1 MGNATKRLLNVVY
14 RFVQAFNRF
23 EVKKQALHISSQKQK
38 LDTDGRVYE
47 REMKIAVRDE
57 D

>member
-23 EVKKQALHISSQKQK
+23 EEKNRRCTSLAKSKNWTQM
-38 LDTDGRVYE
+38 GE
-47 REMKIAVRDE
+47 FMKVAVREE

>member
-23 EVKKQALHISSQKQK
+23 EEKNRHCTSPAKSKKWIQIGQF
-38 LDTDGRVYE
+38 
-47 REMKIAVRDE
+47 MKVAVRDE

>member
-23 EVKKQALHISSQKQK
+23 EEEKTGVAYLQPKAKTGHRWESL
-38 LDTDGRVYE
+38 
-47 REMKIAVRDE
+47 
-57 D
+57 